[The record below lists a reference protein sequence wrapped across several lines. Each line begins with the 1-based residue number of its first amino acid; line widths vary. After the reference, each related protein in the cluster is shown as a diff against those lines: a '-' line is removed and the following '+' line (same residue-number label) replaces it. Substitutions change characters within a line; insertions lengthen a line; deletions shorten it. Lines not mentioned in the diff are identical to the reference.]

1 MNHKQVTQASTAARR
16 IGATWTHH
24 AMWRRMT
31 LAGVLATA
39 MAAAWGQSNA
49 PTPAESAITALEK
62 AIAANPT
69 RADLH
74 GELAV
79 AFARRAR
86 ETADTLYYE
95 RADAAAAKALEL
107 SPGELSGERAR
118 IWVKLGKHEF
128 ADALAL
134 AQALNKRMPDDVLTY
149 GFLVD
154 ANAELGRYAAAEE
167 AAQWMLDLRP
177 GNIPAFA
184 RAAYLRELF
193 GDVDG
198 ALQLMDAAL
207 ERTAP
212 AETEDRA
219 WLLTQLAHLET
230 LRGGIERADGLL
242 AEALTLFPDYHYALA
257 YLARVRLIQQRPN
270 DAVELLQKRY
280 ASAPH
285 PENLYAL
292 AEARAIAGQAAQAE
306 LDFAAF
312 ERQALAESEKWDN
325 ANRELIHYYVDHA
338 RRPAEALRI
347 AQREVERR
355 RDVYTLDAYAWAL
368 HANGRHQE
376 ARVAVDELRAVGIR
390 EPAIL
395 YRAAVV
401 TEAAGDPAAALML
414 VQQSLDA
421 AGRSEVS
428 ARAEALR
435 ARLRAGAGNSRVGD
449 AAAALQ

>member
-1 MNHKQVTQASTAARR
+1 MMQLRLTNAFAGTASIVGAVNRR
-16 IGATWTHH
+16 PA
-24 AMWRRMT
+24 WRRLT
-31 LAGVLATA
+31 VAAALATA
-39 MAAAWGQSNA
+39 MAGAWAQPDA
-49 PTPAESAITALEK
+49 PTPAQVAIAALEK
-62 AIAANPT
+62 AIAANPA

-86 ETADTLYYE
+86 ETSDTLYYE

-107 SPGELSGERAR
+107 SPGDLSGERAR

-134 AQALNKRMPDDVLTY
+134 AQALNKRIPDDVLTY

-193 GDVDG
+193 GDVEG
-198 ALQLMDAAL
+198 AMQLMDAAL

-212 AETEDRA
+212 NETEDRA
-219 WLLTQLAHLET
+219 WLLTQMAHLEIM
-230 LRGGIERADGLL
+230 RGGIERADQLL
-242 AEALTLFPDYHYALA
+242 AQALALYADYHYALA
-257 YLARVRLIQQRPN
+257 NLARVRLIQQRAN
-270 DAVELLQKRY
+270 EAVDLLYKRY
-280 ASAPH
+280 VAAPH

-292 AEARAIAGQAAQAE
+292 AEARAAAGQTAQAN
-306 LDFAAF
+306 LDFAEF
-312 ERQALAESEKWDN
+312 ERRALAESEKWDN
-325 ANRELIHYYVDHA
+325 ANRELIHYYVDWA
-338 RRPAEALRI
+338 RRPDEALRI

-355 RDVYTLDAYAWAL
+355 RDVFTLDAYAWAL
-368 HANGRHQE
+368 HANGRHLE
-376 ARVAVDELRAVGIR
+376 ARAAIDELRAVGIR

-401 TEAAGDPAAALML
+401 TEAAGDRTVALTL
-414 VQQSLDA
+414 VEQSLDA
-421 AGRSEVS
+421 ARRSEVA
-428 ARAEALR
+428 ARAESFR
-435 ARLRAGAGNSRVGD
+435 ARLREMAGKQVVGE
-449 AAAALQ
+449 AATARP